1 MKQTFFIAIM
11 FLTVGCID
19 IPAMNGLVD
28 RIVPEEEKTYNTF
41 EVWNGEG
48 NFAPD
53 PNQDEGEYID
63 AISDMIDCQFIT
75 CFQETAQNLSW
86 REYVHTFV
94 IESEWEST
102 FVMAIFDI
110 AYELGGNADP
120 GNGPSGTYD
129 LTITDPDGK
138 VHGDGYTMVT
148 WDNKVNDRT
157 IIMPVIYG
165 TWTIKISGSGLDGIG
180 SILYSG
186 NYNIAI
192 ESNKLE

>member
-1 MKQTFFIAIM
+1 MNRTFFIAAL

-28 RIVPEEEKTYNTF
+28 RIVPEEEKTFSIF
-41 EVWNGEG
+41 EVWSGEG
-48 NFAPD
+48 EFRPD
-53 PNQDEGEYID
+53 PNQNEGDYIN
-63 AISDMIDCQFIT
+63 AIEDLIDCPS

-86 REYVHTFV
+86 EEYTHTFV
-94 IESEWEST
+94 IESAWESS
-102 FVMAIFDI
+102 FVMAIFNI
-110 AYELGGNADP
+110 EYKLGGNADP

-129 LTITDPDGK
+129 LTITDPEGN

-165 TWTIKISGSGLDGIG
+165 TWTIKISGSGLDGLGGIF
-180 SILYSG
+180 YSG
-186 NYNIAI
+186 EYNIKV
-192 ESNKLE
+192 ESDKLD